1 VKLDENR
8 ANFFFKFINYTTI
21 YKPRPIN
28 SNHGE
33 GVAMLIRSG
42 IDFVE
47 TNIFSN
53 LNREIVEIKL
63 KLAQRDCFI
72 LVYYNPPN
80 TELSEVVFKTLS
92 DAKLNY
98 IVCGDLN
105 SKTKS
110 IGCLNDEYEN
120 GKKLEQILINYN
132 GQVINKIEPTYF
144 ILGTQYKEILDLSI
158 CPPLLASTL
167 SSFCVLKNSL
177 Q

>member
-1 VKLDENR
+1 MKLDENR

-53 LNREIVEIKL
+53 LKREIVEIKL
-63 KLAQRDCFI
+63 KLAQRDWFI

-110 IGCLNDEYEN
+110 IGCP
-120 GKKLEQILINYN
+120 K
-132 GQVINKIEPTYF
+132 
-144 ILGTQYKEILDLSI
+144 
-158 CPPLLASTL
+158 
-167 SSFCVLKNSL
+167 
-177 Q
+177 

>member
-1 VKLDENR
+1 MTQTLRCCQSQTVKNQ
-8 ANFFFKFINYTTI
+8 TQTH
-21 YKPRPIN
+21 RPIN

-53 LNREIVEIKL
+53 LKREIVEIKL